1 MEFEE
6 KPIATSGKTVSTG
19 IYVIRRRL
27 LIELIQKAYDE
38 DRYDFV
44 KDIVIRYMNV
54 KKIYGYR
61 LDSYWSNI
69 STVESYFKTNMDFLN
84 RDIRKHF
91 FKDSTDIYSKT
102 EDLAPAK
109 YNPGSEVKNCIV
121 ASGCIFNGKVED
133 SVIFKKVY
141 VGSNTYIKNC
151 IILNDVHIG
160 DNCHLENCI
169 IESRDT
175 IRPNTEYIGQN
186 GEIKIAIEKNERFPM

>member
-1 MEFEE
+1 MLILAYNAYLSFFSITILIPSSPTCLVFARIVSLLSTIQFSMYVLSPRYTSFNMIEFLITQLFPTNTFLKITEFSIV
-6 KPIATSGKTVSTG
+6 PLIILPLPT
-19 IYVIRRRL
+19 RL
-27 LIELIQKAYDE
+27 
-38 DRYDFV
+38 
-44 KDIVIRYMNV
+44 
-54 KKIYGYR
+54 
-61 LDSYWSNI
+61 
-69 STVESYFKTNMDFLN
+69 
-84 RDIRKHF
+84 F
-91 FKDSTDIYSKT
+91 FKDLPSVYSKVS
-102 EDLAPAK
+102 DQPPAK

-141 VGSNTYIKNC
+141 IGSNTYIKNC

-169 IESRDT
+169 VESRDT